1 MSPDRRGPGSVR
13 YRQHRLESLGRRTLR
28 LVRRI
33 FTRGYVKSQKA
44 YRVDLGGVSV
54 KRLVL
59 TDSFCAAELAANL
72 RRFELSARVPRVV
85 SSFENEVWVEFLEGQ
100 AVERD
105 DPRVPSALA
114 RLFATLNAEKPRR
127 CDPRALGLD
136 RELRADL
143 GLLREAGVLKRRVC
157 DGILAWTEGAIPKT
171 VWVGHDYSD
180 PRPQNFLWD
189 DRGELCIIDVESVV
203 SDSLIGRGAAK
214 ALVRWM
220 APKRAAFLDELAKQ
234 SAPDFL
240 SYFAFIELHFLA
252 SWQKRSLL
260 QRKTRLLQPSLFD
273 RFRSLRDGGAS

>member
-1 MSPDRRGPGSVR
+1 MR

-28 LVRRI
+28 LVQRI
-33 FTRGYVKSQKA
+33 FTRGYVKRQKA
-44 YRVDLGGVSV
+44 YRVDLGGVSL

-59 TDSFCAAELAANL
+59 TDSFRAAELAANL
-72 RRFELSARVPRVV
+72 RSFEQSAVVPGVV

-100 AVERD
+100 AVEPD

-127 CDPRALGLD
+127 CDTRELGLD

-143 GLLREAGVLKRRVC
+143 GLLREAGVLERRIC
-157 DGILAWTEGAIPKT
+157 NELLAWIDGAIPET
-171 VWVGHDYSD
+171 VWIGHDYSD

-189 DRGELCIIDVESVV
+189 DRGELCIIDVESIV
-203 SDSLIGRGAAK
+203 SDRLIGRGAAK

-220 APKRAAFLDELAKQ
+220 APKRAAFLDELAQQ

-240 SYFAFIELHFLA
+240 SYFPFVELHFLA

-260 QRKTRLLQPSLFD
+260 QRKTRLVQPSLFD
-273 RFRSLRDGGAS
+273 RFRALREGGDS